1 MPFLLFYLHLEIEN
15 RCPQLNM
22 VWLHCD
28 GEDDPDKENIGPV
41 SYTPWRGFPG
51 YFFPYYNQIGY
62 LQPVVMVQLQ
72 EPTPGVLINI
82 ECTAWSKVETEEG
95 EATRLHFTYNTNQ
108 GVSQGYDTGN
118 SIHIEHD
125 RSKNRG
131 SLHIE
136 LLMD

>member
-1 MPFLLFYLHLEIEN
+1 
-15 RCPQLNM
+15 M

-41 SYTPWRGFPG
+41 SYTPWQGFPG
-51 YFFPYYNQIGY
+51 YFFPYFNQIGY
-62 LQPVVMVQLQ
+62 LQPIVMVQLQ

-82 ECTAWSKVETEEG
+82 ECTAWSKVETAEAEG
-95 EATRLHFTYNTNQ
+95 IRLSYE
-108 GVSQGYDTGN
+108 GYTDT
-118 SIHIEHD
+118 STTVVQKLIYDASVHMEHD
-125 RSKNRG
+125 RPKNRG